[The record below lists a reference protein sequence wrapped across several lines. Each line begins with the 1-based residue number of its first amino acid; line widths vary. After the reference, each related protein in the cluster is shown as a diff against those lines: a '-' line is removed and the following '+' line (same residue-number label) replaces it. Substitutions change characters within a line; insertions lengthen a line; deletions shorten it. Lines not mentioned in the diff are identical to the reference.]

1 MSAIRETKLESKV
14 TMMNIRE
21 NPSYKEKLIKD
32 TGRGTVPCL
41 YIGNGPKTSF
51 EDIPKKT
58 KGSGKLLDINSKAS
72 SKILTDFL
80 TE

>member
-1 MSAIRETKLESKV
+1 MSESAYKDV
-14 TMMNIRE
+14 QYYKDELSEIVNNNI
-21 NPSYKEKLIKD
+21 P
-32 TGRGTVPCL
+32 VPCL